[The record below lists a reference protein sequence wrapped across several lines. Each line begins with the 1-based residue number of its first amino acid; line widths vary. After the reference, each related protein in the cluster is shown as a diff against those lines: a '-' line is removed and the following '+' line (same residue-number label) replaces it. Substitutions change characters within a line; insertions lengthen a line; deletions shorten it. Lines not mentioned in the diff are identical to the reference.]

1 MNLEFFIAKR
11 IIWSKENK
19 RSASQSIINIT
30 IAGIA
35 LSLAVMIL
43 SVAIVTGFKKEI
55 KNKVAGFGA
64 HIIIT
69 NHDTNISYETTP
81 VSKSQPF
88 YPSLAQHEGIKH
100 IQVFGMKAGIIK
112 TDTDIEGVV
121 LKGVGSDFDWS
132 FFDTHIV
139 EGETFRVNDEEKTN
153 DVVISHSIAQ
163 RMQLE
168 LNDDLIIYFIQKEP
182 RVRKFRISGIY
193 DTNLEEYDKLFILV
207 DIGHIQKLNYWSE
220 NQVSGFEVLIDDF
233 DNLPAMYN
241 LVQNEAGFL
250 FTDDGSKLQVK
261 SIEENNPAIFNWL
274 ELTNTNEQV
283 ILILM
288 VIVAGFNMI
297 SGLLILI
304 LERTTMVGI
313 LKAMGMHNWTIRKIF
328 LYNAAFLTGKGLL
341 WGNLIGIGVAIIQWQ
356 FGVIKL
362 DPASYYMPTV
372 PINLQLWHIL
382 LLNAG
387 TLLIV
392 ILMLILPSML
402 ITKIKPLKAIRFN

>member
-1 MNLEFFIAKR
+1 
-11 IIWSKENK
+11 
-19 RSASQSIINIT
+19 
-30 IAGIA
+30 
-35 LSLAVMIL
+35 
-43 SVAIVTGFKKEI
+43 
-55 KNKVAGFGA
+55 
-64 HIIIT
+64 
-69 NHDTNISYETTP
+69 
-81 VSKSQPF
+81 
-88 YPSLAQHEGIKH
+88 
-100 IQVFGMKAGIIK
+100 
-112 TDTDIEGVV
+112 
-121 LKGVGSDFDWS
+121 
-132 FFDTHIV
+132 
-139 EGETFRVNDEEKTN
+139 
-153 DVVISHSIAQ
+153 
-163 RMQLE
+163 MQLE